1 MYLHC
6 PLKNISGRLQ
16 DEKRRIKKVPPAVL
30 LLKRSRHLREDT
42 TTLLKKQFF
51 PRLVKNIRM
60 QGARNQE
67 E

>member
-1 MYLHC
+1 MYWYTFFTGEE
-6 PLKNISGRLQ
+6 ISA
-16 DEKRRIKKVPPAVL
+16 IM
-30 LLKRSRHLREDT
+30 
-42 TTLLKKQFF
+42 LLKKQFS